1 MYLSPEAN
9 NVKHSLSFRRKK
21 WLYGKSRV
29 FHFLVKCHKKKK
41 PQLKFKIKK
50 KGQITHLHD
59 DPTEGL
65 VVGGHIKK
73 HPRQST
79 HL

>member
-1 MYLSPEAN
+1 MGNHVFFTFWS
-9 NVKHSLSFRRKK
+9 NVT
-21 WLYGKSRV
+21 
-29 FHFLVKCHKKKK
+29 KKK

>member
-1 MYLSPEAN
+1 MALWEITCF
-9 NVKHSLSFRRKK
+9 SLS
-21 WLYGKSRV
+21 GQMSQ
-29 FHFLVKCHKKKK
+29 KKK

>member
-29 FHFLVKCHKKKK
+29 FHFLVKCHKKKNLNLS
-41 PQLKFKIKK
+41 LKLKK
-50 KGQITHLHD
+50 KG
-59 DPTEGL
+59 
-65 VVGGHIKK
+65 K
-73 HPRQST
+73 
-79 HL
+79 